1 MRRATIA
8 GESRVDQKYLGHD
21 HGIGGG
27 GENTRQVGQQLIS
40 VDGGDERGVC
50 ASGRG
55 RIQTVVDEDEQ
66 CGERVAEG
74 GVGVGLQRGVEDV
87 ETATLTEL
95 GDHVVAV
102 CWLVWGVQS
111 DPFRG
116 ACWRECALPLV
127 APLRLWGTSL
137 RCSSLAEL
145 KPSFARATLL
155 PLR

>member
-8 GESRVDQKYLGHD
+8 GESRVDQEHLGHD

-27 GENTRQVGQQLIS
+27 GENTRQVGEQCVG

-55 RIQTVVDEDEQ
+55 RIQTVIDEDEQ

-74 GVGVGLQRGVEDV
+74 GGGVGLQRGVEDV

-102 CWLVWGVQS
+102 CG
-111 DPFRG
+111 
-116 ACWRECALPLV
+116 
-127 APLRLWGTSL
+127 
-137 RCSSLAEL
+137 
-145 KPSFARATLL
+145 
-155 PLR
+155 